1 MRYKKIIL
9 GRLCYINTV
18 LWRNHIS
25 FITLLREKLI
35 WYFSNWNGRWQK
47 LFGRCQ
53 NRQGTFY
60 EGSSLGEVWIKI
72 LWEPWAVG
80 QRLHPR
86 LLVLFSQL
94 FPLHPTSRQ
103 SPWPRGGQV
112 SLCTGIFT
120 LSVLFVCLSPPG
132 DIGELGEKGGGQ
144 SRGWAGDPM
153 VLPAKP
159 WKHQWTLC
167 SLDVITT
174 VMSHHWWHPVS
185 IELVWFS
192 NCWIWIWMSLPGAS
206 GLGNQISWWWWWWW
220 W

>member
-103 SPWPRGGQV
+103 SPWPRGGQLF
-112 SLCTGIFT
+112 LCTGIFIGPESDHCLP
-120 LSVLFVCLSPPG
+120 LSVTNWLTDSLTYSCLVNLI
-132 DIGELGEKGGGQ
+132 D
-144 SRGWAGDPM
+144 
-153 VLPAKP
+153 V
-159 WKHQWTLC
+159 TLAC
-167 SLDVITT
+167 EDANSKLVDV
-174 VMSHHWWHPVS
+174 VNVVD
-185 IELVWFS
+185 EDRV
-192 NCWIWIWMSLPGAS
+192 
-206 GLGNQISWWWWWWW
+206 GNNLL
-220 W
+220 